1 MNTIP
6 DLIPL
11 YDNRPG
17 LRTLL
22 QVEVR
27 ESKEEGV
34 LQEGTEGTEKT
45 GNVSRKETKETKGMG
60 SEVGGGNAGGC
71 GATLDFVAS
80 TATLDRYHE
89 VIEPSGW
96 RLESYRRNPVF
107 QNAHNYGDILFTLGK
122 ALLTE
127 VRTVGGSPALFQRI
141 EFATEVNPVA
151 RIAYGLYKGG
161 FLNAVSVG
169 FIPLRWEDGG
179 SERGTS
185 ERGAALAGGHQRGTS
200 PRRRYLEQELLEVS
214 AVAIPA
220 NPDALALGLK
230 SGAVAKADLQ
240 ETMELLRGL
249 VGEAAAAGL
258 DERTGER
265 NADLVA
271 VGEEPAGSAMSR
283 SAGAALVCGPGVCAR
298 PAERSSAIQQIGNLR
313 YDSGSAL
320 NHQFLNLARELRRLL
335 RRA

>member
-11 YDNRPG
+11 HDSRPG

-27 ESKEEGV
+27 DAVPAAACEG
-34 LQEGTEGTEKT
+34 EAG
-45 GNVSRKETKETKGMG
+45 VSG
-60 SEVGGGNAGGC
+60 SSA
-71 GATLDFVAS
+71 AMLDFVAS

-89 VIEPSGW
+89 IIEPAGW
-96 RLESYRRNPVF
+96 RLNSYRRNPVF

-122 ALLTE
+122 AVATE
-127 VRTVGGSPALFQRI
+127 VRTIAGAQALCQRI
-141 EFATEVNPVA
+141 QFATEVNPVA

-169 FIPLRWEDGG
+169 FIPLRWEDGQG
-179 SERGTS
+179 
-185 ERGAALAGGHQRGTS
+185 ERGASNADPPSSDSGATRRGAA

-230 SGAVAKADLQ
+230 SGAIAKSDLQ
-240 ETMELLRGL
+240 DTLELLRALMATL
-249 VGEAAAAGL
+249 VPESNRRSDATEPPNVGAYINQRL
-258 DERTGER
+258 D
-265 NADLVA
+265 
-271 VGEEPAGSAMSR
+271 
-283 SAGAALVCGPGVCAR
+283 
-298 PAERSSAIQQIGNLR
+298 
-313 YDSGSAL
+313 
-320 NHQFLNLARELRRLL
+320 LARELRRVMQK
-335 RRA
+335 A

>member
-27 ESKEEGV
+27 EPMEDGA
-34 LQEGTEGTEKT
+34 LQEETEGAEE
-45 GNVSRKETKETKGMG
+45 VSQKETKETKGME
-60 SEVGGGNAGGC
+60 SEASAEAGTQNASAC
-71 GATLDFVAS
+71 GATLDFIAS

-89 VIEPSGW
+89 VIEPAGW

-122 ALLTE
+122 ALCTE
-127 VRTVGGSPALFQRI
+127 VRVVNGGPALFQRI
-141 EFATEVNPVA
+141 QFATEVNPVA

-179 SERGTS
+179 A
-185 ERGAALAGGHQRGTS
+185 ERGALERGAS

-230 SGAVAKADLQ
+230 SGAVAKGDLQ
-240 ETMELLRGL
+240 ATLELLRGL
-249 VGEAAAAGL
+249 VGESWPKLEGG
-258 DERTGER
+258 RG
-265 NADLVA
+265 
-271 VGEEPAGSAMSR
+271 
-283 SAGAALVCGPGVCAR
+283 
-298 PAERSSAIQQIGNLR
+298 AERSSAIQQTGGLR
-313 YDSGSAL
+313 YESGHAL
-320 NHQFLNLARELRRLL
+320 NHEFLNLARELRRLL

>member
-1 MNTIP
+1 MNAIT
-6 DLIPL
+6 DLVPL
-11 YDNRPG
+11 CDARMG
-17 LRTLL
+17 VRSLV

-27 ESKEEGV
+27 EPGREAA
-34 LQEGTEGTEKT
+34 
-45 GNVSRKETKETKGMG
+45 SRDGGDAAE
-60 SEVGGGNAGGC
+60 GGGA
-71 GATLDFVAS
+71 AMLDFVAS

-89 VIEPSGW
+89 VIEPAGW

-127 VRTVGGSPALFQRI
+127 VRMVCGSPALFQRI

-179 SERGTS
+179 A
-185 ERGAALAGGHQRGTS
+185 ERGAALAGGHQRGAS

-230 SGAVAKADLQ
+230 SGAVAKGDLQ

-249 VGEAAAAGL
+249 VGEEGAG
-258 DERTGER
+258 RIGQR
-265 NADLVA
+265 SQSAD
-271 VGEEPAGSAMSR
+271 
-283 SAGAALVCGPGVCAR
+283 AALVREPGEFAR

-313 YDSGSAL
+313 YGAEVSV
-320 NHQFLNLARELRRLL
+320 QMMNLARELRRLL

>member
-27 ESKEEGV
+27 EPGEEGV
-34 LQEGTEGTEKT
+34 LQEGTGATEKT
-45 GNVSRKETKETKGMG
+45 GGLSQKETKGTDNDATG
-60 SEVGGGNAGGC
+60 EAGTPNAGGC
-71 GATLDFVAS
+71 GATLDFIAS

-89 VIEPSGW
+89 VIEPAGW

-179 SERGTS
+179 A
-185 ERGAALAGGHQRGTS
+185 ERGAALAGGHQRGAS

-230 SGAVAKADLQ
+230 SGAVEKADLQ

-249 VGEAAAAGL
+249 VGEVGGAGI
-258 DERTGER
+258 DQRSQS
-265 NADLVA
+265 ADA
-271 VGEEPAGSAMSR
+271 TQVGA
-283 SAGAALVCGPGVCAR
+283 PGVLAR
-298 PAERSSAIQQIGNLR
+298 LAERSSAIQQTGGLR
-313 YDSGSAL
+313 YGAEASA
-320 NHQFLNLARELRRLL
+320 QIMNLARELRRLL

>member
-1 MNTIP
+1 MNEIP

-11 YDNRPG
+11 HDNRPG

-27 ESKEEGV
+27 DGAAA
-34 LQEGTEGTEKT
+34 
-45 GNVSRKETKETKGMG
+45 G
-60 SEVGGGNAGGC
+60 SS

-80 TATLDRYHE
+80 TATLDRYRE
-89 VIEPSGW
+89 VIEPAGW
-96 RLESYRRNPVF
+96 RLDSYRKNPVF

-122 ALLTE
+122 ALVTE
-127 VRTVGGSPALFQRI
+127 VRAVRDGQALCQRV

-179 SERGTS
+179 GTS
-185 ERGAALAGGHQRGTS
+185 GTNGTNGGPG

-220 NPDALALGLK
+220 NPDALTLGLK
-230 SGAVAKADLQ
+230 SGAVDKADVR
-240 ETMELLRGL
+240 ETLDLLRSL
-249 VGEAAAAGL
+249 VGE
-258 DERTGER
+258 
-265 NADLVA
+265 
-271 VGEEPAGSAMSR
+271 
-283 SAGAALVCGPGVCAR
+283 
-298 PAERSSAIQQIGNLR
+298 SSSQSEGWV
-313 YDSGSAL
+313 D
-320 NHQFLNLARELRRLL
+320 LAREFRRVM

>member
-27 ESKEEGV
+27 EPREEGV

-45 GNVSRKETKETKGMG
+45 EQTGSISQKETKETKGTQ
-60 SEVGGGNAGGC
+60 SEASAEAGTQNASAC
-71 GATLDFVAS
+71 GATLDFIAS

-89 VIEPSGW
+89 VIEPKGW

-122 ALLTE
+122 ALVTE

-151 RIAYGLYKGG
+151 RIAYGLYRGG

-179 SERGTS
+179 A

-230 SGAVAKADLQ
+230 SGAVAKVDLQ

-249 VGEAAAAGL
+249 VGEAAAVELG
-258 DERTGER
+258 ERTAER
-265 NADLVA
+265 NADFQSA
-271 VGEEPAGSAMSR
+271 VSPISQ
-283 SAGAALVCGPGVCAR
+283 SAGAALVCAPGACAR
-298 PAERSSAIQQIGNLR
+298 PAERSSAIRQNRVLR
-313 YDSGSAL
+313 YDSGNAL
-320 NHQFLNLARELRRLL
+320 NNQFLNLARELRRLL

>member
-11 YDNRPG
+11 HDNRPG

-22 QVEVR
+22 PVQVR
-27 ESKEEGV
+27 E
-34 LQEGTEGTEKT
+34 
-45 GNVSRKETKETKGMG
+45 
-60 SEVGGGNAGGC
+60 AGGMAADEAPA
-71 GATLDFVAS
+71 ATLDFIAS

-89 VIEPSGW
+89 VIEPAGW

-122 ALLTE
+122 ALSTE
-127 VRTVGGSPALFQRI
+127 VRAVDGGQALCQRI
-141 EFATEVNPVA
+141 QFATEINPVA

-169 FIPLRWEDGG
+169 FIPLRWEDPPSPEGYGG
-179 SERGTS
+179 
-185 ERGAALAGGHQRGTS
+185 QVDCK

-220 NPDALALGLK
+220 NPDALALGLR
-230 SGAVAKADLQ
+230 SGAVAKADVGAAV
-240 ETMELLRGL
+240 ELLRSL
-249 VGEAAAAGL
+249 VGAG
-258 DERTGER
+258 ESNPAR
-265 NADLVA
+265 
-271 VGEEPAGSAMSR
+271 EPWM
-283 SAGAALVCGPGVCAR
+283 
-298 PAERSSAIQQIGNLR
+298 
-313 YDSGSAL
+313 D
-320 NHQFLNLARELRRLL
+320 FARELRRVM